1 MGIFLWALNNRC
13 KLSVVFIKSYTFAV
27 FNLFITVSTSHKQF
41 NKVTLGGLLVTLGI
55 IYGDIGTSP
64 LYVMKAIMGEQP
76 IEDDVVLG
84 ALSCIFWTLT
94 LQTTLKYVVLTL
106 QADNKG
112 EGGIFSLYTLVKRLK
127 KKGLIVPAIIGGS
140 ALLADGI
147 ITPPISVS
155 SAIEGLKIYRPE
167 LDTVPIVI
175 SILCALF
182 FIQRFGSKFVGKF
195 FGPMMLVWFG
205 MLGILGLIPLL
216 TNITVL
222 KALNPYYA
230 FHLLSIHHEGF
241 YVLGFVF
248 LCTTGAEA
256 LYSDMGH
263 CGRNNIRIS
272 WGFVKTMLV
281 LNYFGQGVY
290 LMEHHGKTLMELS
303 GTPGTLGNPFYLLMP
318 QWFLPFGI
326 AIATSAA
333 VIASQA
339 LISGSFTLISE
350 AMRLNFWP
358 KVSVKFPT
366 DLRGQIYIPSI
377 NWLLL
382 LGCIFIV
389 LHFKESGNMEAA
401 YGLAIVLCMIMTT
414 ILLGYYM
421 VMKRYKPYAIIAI
434 ILIYFTIEFS
444 FLIAN
449 ISKFSHGGYVSLII
463 AGLLATIMAVWYTA
477 KKIRSE
483 YTEFTKID
491 NYKNVLS
498 ELSNDMSIPKY
509 ATHLVYLTNANRG
522 DEIESKIIYSILQKR
537 PKRADI
543 YWFVHVNVV
552 DEPYRMEYRVREIIK
567 DDVIRID
574 FYLGFRVA
582 PRINLMFKNVVR
594 DMVKRGEVDITSRY
608 ESLNRNNVIGDFK
621 FVIIEKFLSYDNDIP
636 WYERIILDIYFVL
649 KKVSLSEG
657 RAFGLDSSS
666 IKVEKFPIVIHP
678 PEEMH
683 LTRMEDNAHNT
694 EEPTDVS
701 L

>member
-1 MGIFLWALNNRC
+1 M
-13 KLSVVFIKSYTFAV
+13 SS
-27 FNLFITVSTSHKQF
+27 SHKNL
-41 NKVTLGGLLVTLGI
+41 NKVTLGGLIVTLGI

-64 LYVMKAIMGEQP
+64 LYVMKAIIGNQPVEEQ
-76 IEDDVVLG
+76 VVLG

-94 LQTTLKYVVLTL
+94 LQTTLKYVLLTL

-155 SAIEGLKIYRPE
+155 SAIEGLRIYQPE

-175 SILCALF
+175 SILFMLF
-182 FIQRFGSKFVGKF
+182 FIQRFGSKFIGKF
-195 FGPMMLVWFG
+195 FGPMMLLWFG
-205 MLGILGLIPLL
+205 MLGVLGMVPLL
-216 TNITVL
+216 SNISVL

-263 CGRNNIRIS
+263 CGRSNIRIS
-272 WGFVKTMLV
+272 WTFVKSMLV
-281 LNYFGQGVY
+281 INYFGQGAY
-290 LMEHHGKTLMELS
+290 LIMHSGKTLSELS
-303 GTPGTLGNPFYLLMP
+303 GSEVPGNPFYLLMP
-318 QWFLPFGI
+318 DWFLPFGI

-366 DLRGQIYIPSI
+366 EMRGQLYIPSI
-377 NWLLL
+377 NWLLF
-382 LGCIFIV
+382 LGCVFIV
-389 LHFKESGNMEAA
+389 LHFRESGNMEAA

-414 ILLGYYM
+414 TLLGYYM
-421 VMKRYKPYAIIAI
+421 VMKRYKPVLIIFIIAV
-434 ILIYFTIEFS
+434 YFTIEIS

-449 ISKFSHGGYVSLII
+449 MSKFHHGGYVSLII
-463 AGLLATIMAVWYTA
+463 AGLLCIIMAVWYTA
-477 KKIRSE
+477 KRIRSE
-483 YTEFTKID
+483 YTEFTKIE
-491 NYKNVLS
+491 NYKTVLS
-498 ELSNDMSIPKY
+498 ELSNDKSIPKY
-509 ATHLVYLTNANRG
+509 ATHLVYLTNAQFS

-552 DEPYRMEYRVREIIK
+552 DEPYRMDYRVREIMR
-567 DDVIRID
+567 DDVIRVD

-582 PRINLMFKNVVR
+582 PRINLMFKKVVQ

-636 WYERIILDIYFVL
+636 WYERIILDIYFIL

-678 PEEMH
+678 PEDLT
-683 LTRMEDNAHNT
+683 LTRV
-694 EEPTDVS
+694 EEVQN
-701 L
+701 

>member
-1 MGIFLWALNNRC
+1 M
-13 KLSVVFIKSYTFAV
+13 
-27 FNLFITVSTSHKQF
+27 STNHIQL

-64 LYVMKAIMGEQP
+64 LYVMKAIIGEQP
-76 IEDDVVLG
+76 IEEQVVLG

-94 LQTTLKYVVLTL
+94 LQTTIKYVYLTL
-106 QADNKG
+106 KADNKG

-155 SAIEGLKIYRPE
+155 SAIEGLRIYKPDI
-167 LDTVPIVI
+167 DTVPIVI
-175 SILCALF
+175 SILFVLF
-182 FIQRFGSKFVGKF
+182 FIQRFGSKFIGKF
-195 FGPMMLVWFG
+195 FGPMMLIWFG
-205 MLGILGLIPLL
+205 MLGVLGTVPLL
-216 TNITVL
+216 ENISVL

-230 FHLLSIHHEGF
+230 IHLLSIHHEGF

-263 CGRNNIRIS
+263 CGRQNIRVS
-272 WGFVKTMLV
+272 WGFVKSMLV
-281 LNYFGQGVY
+281 LNYFGQGAY
-290 LMEHHGKTLMELS
+290 LISHAGQTLTTLS
-303 GTPGTLGNPFYLLMP
+303 GNPSNPSNPFYLLMP
-318 QWFLPFGI
+318 EWFLPFGI

-366 DLRGQIYIPSI
+366 ELRGQLYIPSI
-377 NWLLL
+377 NWLLF
-382 LGCIFIV
+382 LGCVFIV
-389 LHFKESGNMEAA
+389 LHFRESGNMEAA
-401 YGLAIVLCMIMTT
+401 YGLAIVLCMLMTT
-414 ILLGYYM
+414 TLLGYYL
-421 VMKRYKPYAIIAI
+421 VMKRYNKFLIIGVI
-434 ILIYFTIEFS
+434 SIYFAIEIS

-449 ISKFSHGGYVSLII
+449 ISKFHHGGYVSLGI
-463 AGLLATIMAVWYTA
+463 AGLLAIIMAVWFTA

-483 YTEFTKID
+483 YTEFTKIA
-491 NYKNVLS
+491 NYKTVLS

-509 ATHLVYLTNANRG
+509 ATHLVYLTNAQLG

-552 DEPYRMEYRVREIIK
+552 DEPYKMEYRVREIMK
-567 DDVIRID
+567 DDVIRVD

-582 PRINLMFKNVVR
+582 PRINLMFKQVVR
-594 DMVKRGEVDITSRY
+594 DMVKRSEVDITSRY

-621 FVIIEKFLSYDNDIP
+621 FVIIEKFLSYDNDLP
-636 WYERIILDIYFVL
+636 WYERIILDIYFIL
-649 KKVSLSEG
+649 KKISLSEG

-678 PEEMH
+678 PEDFTMV
-683 LTRMEDNAHNT
+683 RIDDC
-694 EEPTDVS
+694 PTKES
-701 L
+701 HH